1 MQRTAQHGKCKAIIT
16 RFSARSIGLA
26 DIYAI
31 ADYYYGRARTSKR
44 CHASFYRKVF
54 SMVVGVHTCDT
65 GTRIPSLGT
74 LRADYFDPVGFIVRY
89 GKAYPGPNDY
99 IDQVK

>member
-1 MQRTAQHGKCKAIIT
+1 
-16 RFSARSIGLA
+16 
-26 DIYAI
+26 
-31 ADYYYGRARTSKR
+31 
-44 CHASFYRKVF
+44 
-54 SMVVGVHTCDT
+54 MVVGVHTCDT